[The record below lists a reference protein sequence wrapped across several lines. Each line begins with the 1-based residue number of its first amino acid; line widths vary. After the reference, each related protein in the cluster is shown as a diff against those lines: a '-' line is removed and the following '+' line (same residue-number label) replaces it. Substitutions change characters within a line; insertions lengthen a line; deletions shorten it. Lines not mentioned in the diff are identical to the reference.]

1 MPNNKKTFDD
11 VDFTCKRCRAH
22 LATEK
27 LDRQVLVFDNVAL
40 YNFCVISCL
49 ACEKINV
56 WQSPNL
62 LRGENESL
70 DRRFPDKA
78 SDLPKPDKR
87 IVNQLGIKGVTR
99 TPNGKYKVRV
109 IIDGETKYLGCY
121 SSVSKASAAYEK
133 AKTGCISST
142 KNRNDFYKQSENQN
156 T

>member
-1 MPNNKKTFDD
+1 MPNNKKEFSDKNFNC
-11 VDFTCKRCRAH
+11 VRCGSH

-27 LDRQVLVFDNVAL
+27 LSRQILVVGRLAIF
-40 YNFCVISCL
+40 NFASIACL
-49 ACEKINV
+49 VCEKINV

-87 IVNQLGIKGVTR
+87 IINQLGIKGVTR

-121 SSVSKASAAYEK
+121 SSIEAASKAYEK
-133 AKTGCISST
+133 AKQEFSGSLVVT
-142 KNRNDFYKQSENQN
+142 
-156 T
+156 

>member
-49 ACEKINV
+49 ACEKINT

-62 LRGENESL
+62 LRGENENKL
-70 DRRFPDKA
+70 CRYADKA

-87 IVNQLGIKGVTR
+87 IINRLGVKGVSKA
-99 TPNGKYKVRV
+99 PGGKYKARI
-109 IIDGETKYLGCY
+109 IIDGKTKYLGFFD
-121 SSVSKASAAYEK
+121 SIAKASAAYEK
-133 AKTGCISST
+133 AKLFAES
-142 KNRNDFYKQSENQN
+142 R
-156 T
+156 